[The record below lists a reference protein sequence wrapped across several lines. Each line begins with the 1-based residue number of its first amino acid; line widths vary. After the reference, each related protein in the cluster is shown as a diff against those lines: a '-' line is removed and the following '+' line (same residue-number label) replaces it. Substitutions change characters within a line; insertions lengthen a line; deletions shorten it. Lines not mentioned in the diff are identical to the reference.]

1 MFIVYAKIMILI
13 HESCNS
19 RKQENL
25 QESIPVVPGRLFKW
39 LCKQC
44 LLMKAVEI
52 PSAGINKTK
61 EF

>member
-1 MFIVYAKIMILI
+1 MRVAT
-13 HESCNS
+13 
-19 RKQENL
+19 QENKKTFKKVFQWCL
-25 QESIPVVPGRLFKW
+25 VQFVSKRKNARLFKW